1 MNGRLAILP
10 FALVGLLG
18 LAACTSKTPGTGTTT
33 PPPSSQPPAATSSA
47 ASSGSALA
55 SIQPCDLLTSGEIS
69 KNDLSGQEES
79 NDSGARSCTWDND
92 TFDDGLG
99 YTVGDDVRDTQG
111 LADINAD
118 GYTVSDDPVG
128 HHQGKLAQQTNGDG
142 CFVAIGVG
150 TSARVDVVVS
160 TSSANVQQSCDLAN
174 QFAKLI
180 EPKLP

>member
-10 FALVGLLG
+10 FALVGLLA
-18 LAACTSKTPGTGTTT
+18 LAACTSTTPGTGATTL
-33 PPPSSQPPAATSSA
+33 PPSSQQPATSSSA
-47 ASSGSALA
+47 APSGSALA

-69 KNDLSGQEES
+69 KNGLTGQEES

-92 TFDDGLG
+92 AFDNGLG
-99 YTVGDDVRDTQG
+99 YTVGDDIRDTQG
-111 LADINAD
+111 LADINTD
-118 GYTVSDDPVG
+118 GYSVSDDPVG
-128 HHQGKLAQQTNGDG
+128 SHQGKLAQQTNGDG

-160 TSSANVQQSCDLAN
+160 TASADVQQSCALAN
-174 QFAKLI
+174 RYAKLI